1 MEAENVDGTGPGNA
15 LAWETP
21 PRMRT
26 HPPRFSM
33 RSVAVALALLGSIGA
48 VVLVSAPAVSAT
60 TYVRGV
66 YTADVTWGV
75 ADTLYIATGA
85 VTIRAPWTLTI
96 MPGTTVRFDPGVH
109 LFVDGQLKADGTPAK
124 PITFAANTSSLTPWG
139 GIQFNASSSGSVSWS
154 TFDRVDRAIS
164 ATDSSPDIISNKI
177 IQAGA
182 GFVFLRSSSYV
193 SSNTILR
200 ATNVGVY
207 ANASSVQISN
217 NAINN
222 TAIGIQVEQPG
233 FPTVSGNRITNVSS
247 GFAMGILV
255 TGGAT
260 ASIDGNTVQG
270 VRGSPGLAGI
280 GPGAPGRDGTI
291 GVVNSIGT
299 SQLFTNTADG
309 VSGGGGGLGGTG
321 GTTNG
326 NGGTGGD
333 ADAVFLIG
341 ARNADASGN
350 VLQNIRGGIGGNGAV
365 AGGGS
370 GNGGTG
376 GAANGVAVF
385 YVAGPATVHA
395 NTLTTLTAGD
405 GGRGLRGGYGG
416 NATGVI
422 FFGNNDGAFNNT
434 QASFNQVDIVTGGA
448 GGVGTRFGGNG
459 GAAAGIAAV
468 YTSPSFSSNWVTT
481 MQGGRG
487 GDSLIGTNGGRGGD
501 AFGVISGLVLNG
513 LSAGDTISG
522 VAKGGSGSGP
532 PIQSSYA
539 DGYYL
544 IGNKTSKIHFTA
556 DNATLS
562 SIGSYEFYVD
572 NYTEAIAVNSP
583 FTKLAVMAAGNLT
596 VRNFLEVDALWPNGF
611 TPVAGAH
618 IKVADG
624 STTIWDRTAPSG
636 IQSWILVTDRIYV
649 KSPVPTDN
657 VTQVSVTYPPYA
669 FTNDPRSVNMG
680 TSHTESFGMVD
691 KDAPTSAASPLPT
704 YENTLT
710 FWVSYS
716 ASDGNGTGVA
726 NITLWYRTA
735 GSAIWIQYSVQPGG
749 NFGLLSFTA
758 SADGAYEFATTAED
772 AAGNRESRPSANDTW
787 TIVDTVRPGSHVNA
801 LSQYQ
806 NRSAFLVSW
815 GPDVGVTDIAS
826 YPIQP

>member
-15 LAWETP
+15 LARETP

-48 VVLVSAPAVSAT
+48 VLLVSAPTVSAT

-66 YTADVTWGV
+66 YTTDVTWGV

-96 MPGTTVRFDPGVH
+96 MPGTTVRVDPGVH
-109 LFVDGQLKADGTPAK
+109 LFVGGQLEADGAPAK
-124 PITFAANTSSLTPWG
+124 PITFAAKTSSLTPWG

-291 GVVNSIGT
+291 GVGIYVSGAPSASLT
-299 SQLFTNTADG
+299 SNAVES
-309 VSGGGGGLGGTG
+309 VSGGRGGDGGTG

-326 NGGTGGD
+326 NGGPGGD

-341 ARNADASGN
+341 ARNVDASGN

-405 GGRGLRGGYGG
+405 GGRGLRGGDGG
-416 NATGVI
+416 NPARGN
-422 FFGNNDGAFNNT
+422 FFGDKDGGFHKTPAR
-434 QASFNQVDIVTGGA
+434 FNQVGIVHRRA
-448 GGVGTRFGGNG
+448 
-459 GAAAGIAAV
+459 
-468 YTSPSFSSNWVTT
+468 
-481 MQGGRG
+481 RG
-487 GDSLIGTNGGRGGD
+487 GGT
-501 AFGVISGLVLNG
+501 
-513 LSAGDTISG
+513 
-522 VAKGGSGSGP
+522 
-532 PIQSSYA
+532 
-539 DGYYL
+539 
-544 IGNKTSKIHFTA
+544 
-556 DNATLS
+556 
-562 SIGSYEFYVD
+562 
-572 NYTEAIAVNSP
+572 
-583 FTKLAVMAAGNLT
+583 
-596 VRNFLEVDALWPNGF
+596 
-611 TPVAGAH
+611 
-618 IKVADG
+618 
-624 STTIWDRTAPSG
+624 
-636 IQSWILVTDRIYV
+636 
-649 KSPVPTDN
+649 
-657 VTQVSVTYPPYA
+657 
-669 FTNDPRSVNMG
+669 
-680 TSHTESFGMVD
+680 
-691 KDAPTSAASPLPT
+691 
-704 YENTLT
+704 
-710 FWVSYS
+710 
-716 ASDGNGTGVA
+716 
-726 NITLWYRTA
+726 
-735 GSAIWIQYSVQPGG
+735 
-749 NFGLLSFTA
+749 
-758 SADGAYEFATTAED
+758 
-772 AAGNRESRPSANDTW
+772 
-787 TIVDTVRPGSHVNA
+787 
-801 LSQYQ
+801 
-806 NRSAFLVSW
+806 
-815 GPDVGVTDIAS
+815 
-826 YPIQP
+826 

>member
-15 LAWETP
+15 LARETP

-48 VVLVSAPAVSAT
+48 VLLVSAPTVSAT

-66 YTADVTWGV
+66 YTTDVTWGV

-109 LFVDGQLKADGTPAK
+109 LFVDGQLKADGTLAK

-291 GVVNSIGT
+291 GVGIYVSGAPSASLTSNAVESVSGGRGGDGQANTGGTGGRGGNGGSAAGIVVVGTTNPMIQCNTVTTMTGGNGGSGGGSATTTTGGRGGDAGTAVAIEVVNSIGT

-309 VSGGGGGLGGTG
+309 VSGGGRGRRPRPARRVRRQRDRSHLLREQRRRIQQHPGQFQPSGYRHRRSRGRRHAVRRQRGRGRGDRGRVHVSELLVELGYY
-321 GTTNG
+321 
-326 NGGTGGD
+326 D
-333 ADAVFLIG
+333 A
-341 ARNADASGN
+341 R
-350 VLQNIRGGIGGNGAV
+350 R
-365 AGGGS
+365 
-370 GNGGTG
+370 
-376 GAANGVAVF
+376 
-385 YVAGPATVHA
+385 P
-395 NTLTTLTAGD
+395 
-405 GGRGLRGGYGG
+405 GRGLAYRDERWPRRGCVRRH
-416 NATGVI
+416 T
-422 FFGNNDGAFNNT
+422 
-434 QASFNQVDIVTGGA
+434 
-448 GGVGTRFGGNG
+448 GTR
-459 GAAAGIAAV
+459 
-468 YTSPSFSSNWVTT
+468 P
-481 MQGGRG
+481 
-487 GDSLIGTNGGRGGD
+487 
-501 AFGVISGLVLNG
+501 
-513 LSAGDTISG
+513 
-522 VAKGGSGSGP
+522 
-532 PIQSSYA
+532 
-539 DGYYL
+539 
-544 IGNKTSKIHFTA
+544 
-556 DNATLS
+556 
-562 SIGSYEFYVD
+562 
-572 NYTEAIAVNSP
+572 
-583 FTKLAVMAAGNLT
+583 
-596 VRNFLEVDALWPNGF
+596 
-611 TPVAGAH
+611 
-618 IKVADG
+618 
-624 STTIWDRTAPSG
+624 
-636 IQSWILVTDRIYV
+636 
-649 KSPVPTDN
+649 
-657 VTQVSVTYPPYA
+657 
-669 FTNDPRSVNMG
+669 
-680 TSHTESFGMVD
+680 
-691 KDAPTSAASPLPT
+691 
-704 YENTLT
+704 
-710 FWVSYS
+710 
-716 ASDGNGTGVA
+716 
-726 NITLWYRTA
+726 
-735 GSAIWIQYSVQPGG
+735 
-749 NFGLLSFTA
+749 
-758 SADGAYEFATTAED
+758 
-772 AAGNRESRPSANDTW
+772 
-787 TIVDTVRPGSHVNA
+787 
-801 LSQYQ
+801 
-806 NRSAFLVSW
+806 
-815 GPDVGVTDIAS
+815 
-826 YPIQP
+826 

>member
-15 LAWETP
+15 LARETP

-48 VVLVSAPAVSAT
+48 VLLVSAPTVSAT

-66 YTADVTWGV
+66 YTTDVTWGV

-109 LFVDGQLKADGTPAK
+109 LFVDGQLKADGTLAK

-291 GVVNSIGT
+291 GVGIYVSGAPSASLT
-299 SQLFTNTADG
+299 STADG
-309 VSGGGGGLGGTG
+309 VSGGGGGLGGPG

-341 ARNADASGN
+341 ARNVDASGN

-434 QASFNQVDIVTGGA
+434 QASFNQVDIVTGG
-448 GGVGTRFGGNG
+448 GGGGGPPVGGNRG
-459 GAAAGIAAV
+459 GARGRAA
-468 YTSPSFSSNWVTT
+468 
-481 MQGGRG
+481 R
-487 GDSLIGTNGGRGGD
+487 
-501 AFGVISGLVLNG
+501 
-513 LSAGDTISG
+513 
-522 VAKGGSGSGP
+522 
-532 PIQSSYA
+532 
-539 DGYYL
+539 
-544 IGNKTSKIHFTA
+544 
-556 DNATLS
+556 
-562 SIGSYEFYVD
+562 
-572 NYTEAIAVNSP
+572 
-583 FTKLAVMAAGNLT
+583 
-596 VRNFLEVDALWPNGF
+596 
-611 TPVAGAH
+611 
-618 IKVADG
+618 
-624 STTIWDRTAPSG
+624 
-636 IQSWILVTDRIYV
+636 
-649 KSPVPTDN
+649 
-657 VTQVSVTYPPYA
+657 
-669 FTNDPRSVNMG
+669 
-680 TSHTESFGMVD
+680 
-691 KDAPTSAASPLPT
+691 
-704 YENTLT
+704 
-710 FWVSYS
+710 
-716 ASDGNGTGVA
+716 
-726 NITLWYRTA
+726 
-735 GSAIWIQYSVQPGG
+735 
-749 NFGLLSFTA
+749 
-758 SADGAYEFATTAED
+758 
-772 AAGNRESRPSANDTW
+772 
-787 TIVDTVRPGSHVNA
+787 
-801 LSQYQ
+801 
-806 NRSAFLVSW
+806 
-815 GPDVGVTDIAS
+815 
-826 YPIQP
+826 